1 MNIDIKILKIQF
13 NLAEIENMEQVYLQ
27 KYVERVQYQC
37 SATWEK
43 KTGISSKYTS
53 MQSYKQKLLQNRT
66 FIQGFP
72 FLDFPLLNNFILFFV
87 NHD

>member
-43 KTGISSKYTS
+43 KTGMWNKFKIH
-53 MQSYKQKLLQNRT
+53 
-66 FIQGFP
+66 FHA
-72 FLDFPLLNNFILFFV
+72 IL
-87 NHD
+87 

>member
-13 NLAEIENMEQVYLQ
+13 NLAEIENMKQVYLQ

-66 FIQGFP
+66 LIQSFP
-72 FLDFPLLNNFILFFV
+72 FLDFSTFEQLSTFL
-87 NHD
+87 